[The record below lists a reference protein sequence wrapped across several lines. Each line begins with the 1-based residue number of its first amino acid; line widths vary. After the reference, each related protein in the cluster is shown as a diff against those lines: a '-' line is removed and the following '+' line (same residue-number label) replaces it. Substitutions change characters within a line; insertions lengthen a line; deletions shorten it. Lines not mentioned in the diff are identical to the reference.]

1 MKPFISSYAYI
12 PYDMLGEHKSRFSSD
27 TRVNIKNA
35 LTHVP
40 TKFME
45 DGKETRITAYDDT
58 SYPTH
63 LGVPLE
69 WALKPGRYDHLPWED
84 KTCMGTMR
92 LKAKKEIDPYH
103 EQAPEGQAE
112 FIQGI
117 LKVLEERISCLA
129 TADTGC
135 HTKGTKIIKHDG
147 TLVNVEDVRVGD
159 YLMGEDSQPKLVT
172 KLYRGHGEIYE
183 VKPSKGQ
190 SFRCNSDHVLRLQLN
205 TSDYLGDGSNRVE
218 YVNIT
223 IREYLRVLYLADS
236 LNFILRPYHGML
248 YKVLPKGLGIETSS
262 FTITRVEDDNFYG
275 FTVEDSL
282 YLLED
287 FTVTHNS
294 GKSPVG
300 LAVASRIGLRTLIVV
315 DQINLA
321 DQWKQEAINL
331 LGMNPN
337 HVAIVQ
343 GKGGFN
349 MTAPICI
356 ATIQS
361 IRKGTALYPKKF
373 YESFGFWIFD
383 EVHIMGAATF
393 SEAFKYCYGAFRL
406 GLTATDE
413 RKDGSD
419 KVYKWF
425 LGQPRV
431 KAEGKSMDLKA
442 FVHNYSNGGKYPFGN
457 NLSIHIS
464 HLSKDKNR
472 NKFITGLVL
481 EAYNRGRHILVIGDR
496 IPQLEDIKERLINL
510 GVSSKDVGLY
520 TGSATQ
526 ANGKRKI
533 LKEKDVKSILK
544 DCRIV
549 LATYKKAEKGLNVP
563 RLDWGIDIT
572 PRGKGVQVTGRVR
585 RLMKGKPLP
594 EWHTIRDEEYPAFCG
609 MCNSRVWEYK
619 KKGFDVE
626 FIG

>member
-45 DGKETRITAYDDT
+45 DGKDTRITAYDDT
-58 SYPTH
+58 SYSTH

-69 WALKPGRYDHLPWED
+69 WALKPGRYDLLDWED
-84 KTCMGTMR
+84 RTCMGTMR

-117 LKVLEERISCLA
+117 LKVLEERVSCLA
-129 TADTGC
+129 TADTG
-135 HTKGTKIIKHDG
+135 
-147 TLVNVEDVRVGD
+147 
-159 YLMGEDSQPKLVT
+159 
-172 KLYRGHGEIYE
+172 
-183 VKPSKGQ
+183 
-190 SFRCNSDHVLRLQLN
+190 
-205 TSDYLGDGSNRVE
+205 
-218 YVNIT
+218 
-223 IREYLRVLYLADS
+223 A
-236 LNFILRPYHGML
+236 
-248 YKVLPKGLGIETSS
+248 
-262 FTITRVEDDNFYG
+262 
-275 FTVEDSL
+275 
-282 YLLED
+282 
-287 FTVTHNS
+287 
-294 GKSPVG
+294 GKTPTG
-300 LAVASRIGLRTLIVV
+300 LAIASRIGLRTLIVV

-431 KAEGKSMDLKA
+431 KAEGKSMNLKA

-481 EAYNRGRHILVIGDR
+481 EAYNRDRHILVIGDR

-572 PRGKGVQVTGRVR
+572 PRGKGVQVTGRIR

-594 EWHTIRDEEYPAFCG
+594 EWHTIRDQEYAAFCG